1 MGRILVVDDHDSLRK
16 GLVRALNNAGHDVEE
31 APNGTVAIER
41 LQDSQFDVVLTDL
54 RMGGADGMDVLRTTR
69 SIQPSAAVI
78 LMTAFGS
85 IHTAVEAMKIGAA
98 DYLTKPFSPQELV
111 LRVAAIL
118 RRMTRSSRGDVLTV
132 GPIEIDRGEHRVR
145 VEGIEVD
152 LTATEYKLLMTLV
165 ERRGRVQTR
174 PQLLETVWEAQPD
187 IQTRTVDMQIA
198 KLRKKLGDGEGGLIE
213 TVRGAGYRF
222 GGSGG

>member
-31 APNGTVAIER
+31 AANGTAAIER

-85 IHTAVEAMKIGAA
+85 IHTAVEAMKIGAF
-98 DYLTKPFSPQELV
+98 DFVQKPFDVGDLSDLV
-111 LRVAAIL
+111 RRLLDAA
-118 RRMTRSSRGDVLTV
+118 R
-132 GPIEIDRGEHRVR
+132 
-145 VEGIEVD
+145 
-152 LTATEYKLLMTLV
+152 A
-165 ERRGRVQTR
+165 
-174 PQLLETVWEAQPD
+174 
-187 IQTRTVDMQIA
+187 
-198 KLRKKLGDGEGGLIE
+198 
-213 TVRGAGYRF
+213 
-222 GGSGG
+222 